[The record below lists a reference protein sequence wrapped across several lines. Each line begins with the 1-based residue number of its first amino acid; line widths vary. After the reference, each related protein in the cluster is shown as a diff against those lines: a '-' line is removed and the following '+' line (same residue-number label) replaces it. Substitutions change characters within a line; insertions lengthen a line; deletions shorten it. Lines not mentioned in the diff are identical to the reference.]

1 MSVHKL
7 SLTNK
12 CFISYDVV
20 DLNDINTDSIV
31 EESSSEDS
39 GSEIEFDEETIIRY
53 YFQRGFSYEEILL
66 LLKKH
71 HKHEISYSTL
81 LRRLKA
87 YGLGRRSSLAKD
99 DSKSTIQ
106 TVRQRVSEIIN
117 GPGSSGGYRTIWH
130 TLQMEGLR
138 VARIIVQDMLK
149 NWTQKV
155 LS

>member
-1 MSVHKL
+1 MFISF
-7 SLTNK
+7 SLTYK

-39 GSEIEFDEETIIRY
+39 GSEIEFDEETLIRY

-71 HKHEISYSTL
+71 HKHEMSYSTL

-87 YGLGRRSSLAKD
+87 YGLGRRSFLTKD
-99 DSKSTIQ
+99 DSKALYK
-106 TVRQRVSEIIN
+106 R
-117 GPGSSGGYRTIWH
+117 
-130 TLQMEGLR
+130 
-138 VARIIVQDMLK
+138 
-149 NWTQKV
+149 
-155 LS
+155 